1 MNSTEQLAHEIC
13 VARVVYQFYPFI
25 GGSAIHIQEL
35 STKINFYLKDQII
48 IAPNLGDSCREFDE
62 NFGIKIIRTR
72 VLSLK
77 FIKRMPILPLIDL
90 LYSFS
95 VYSTLKKWSGQI
107 LSMFMKFLMLFTAQL
122 LEKY

>member
-1 MNSTEQLAHEIC
+1 MNSPEQLSQEIC

-25 GGSAIHIQEL
+25 GGSATHIQEL
-35 STKINFYLKDQII
+35 STKINSYLKDQII

-77 FIKRMPILPLIDL
+77 FIKKVQYYR
-90 LYSFS
+90 
-95 VYSTLKKWSGQI
+95 
-107 LSMFMKFLMLFTAQL
+107 
-122 LEKY
+122 